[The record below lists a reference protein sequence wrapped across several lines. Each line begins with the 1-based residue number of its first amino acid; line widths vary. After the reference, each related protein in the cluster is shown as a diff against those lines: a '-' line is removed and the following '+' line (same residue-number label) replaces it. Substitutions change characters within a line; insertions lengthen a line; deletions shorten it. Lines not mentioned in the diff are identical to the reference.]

1 VRGRLSSFQQG
12 IQRGRHRTAQAAAET
27 NHETL
32 EGE

>member
-12 IQRGRHRTAQAAAET
+12 IQRGRHHNARAVET

>member
-1 VRGRLSSFQQG
+1 VRGRLRSFQQG
-12 IQRGRHRTAQAAAET
+12 IERGRHRTAQAAET